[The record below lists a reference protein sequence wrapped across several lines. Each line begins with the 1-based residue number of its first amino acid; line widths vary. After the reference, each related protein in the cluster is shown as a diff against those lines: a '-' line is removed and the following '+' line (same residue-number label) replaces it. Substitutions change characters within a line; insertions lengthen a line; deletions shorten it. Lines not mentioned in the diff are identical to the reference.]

1 MGDFSPTQIA
11 LTLGAVVVLV
21 SWIGLILIPAW
32 GSYGRVW
39 EKLAAGFLSLYI
51 LVALVGIGTVVGVAI
66 IFYYPSFF

>member
-21 SWIGLILIPAW
+21 AWIGLILMSAW

-39 EKLAAGFLSLYI
+39 EKLAASFLSLYI